1 MAKKKKKRG
10 FGRRSSDTATA
21 TPPQSNRPSKRK
33 QWTDEQMQGA
43 MDDVT
48 TGRCSANGAAKK
60 HGVPPSTLK
69 DRLSGRIVHGT
80 KSGPKPYLSAAE
92 EEELAGELI
101 SAANIGYGKTRAEVL
116 TIVERH
122 VELKE
127 DVSLKGA
134 RVTHGWWQ
142 KFKERNPSVSLR
154 SGDSTAAV
162 RLDAVNEENM
172 NNYFDMLKDVFD
184 KGDFWNHPEAIY
196 NMDESGMPL
205 EPRPPKVVARKGQK
219 KVRYQTSGQ
228 KQQITVIDCGSATG
242 QCLPP
247 FVIFA
252 AKKLN
257 HMWCKNEVNGTNY
270 AYSDKGWIDHE
281 LFFHF
286 LEKHFLA
293 HAVPRRPLLLLL
305 DGHSTHSDLMSLK
318 FARDHKVT
326 IFCLPPH
333 TIHECQ
339 PLDCSLFKPLKDRWR
354 QECHKFYC
362 QNPGTV
368 ISKLNFNFV
377 FRNAWLKA
385 ITPENFVSG
394 FRKTGV
400 YPFNRHAISCA
411 SASTSSNGHSSEV
424 ARGTYIILFINIYSF
439 Y

>member
-1 MAKKKKKRG
+1 MAKKKRG

-127 DVSLKGA
+127 DVSLKAA

-184 KGDFWNHPEAIY
+184 KGDFWNHPEAI
-196 NMDESGMPL
+196 
-205 EPRPPKVVARKGQK
+205 
-219 KVRYQTSGQ
+219 
-228 KQQITVIDCGSATG
+228 
-242 QCLPP
+242 
-247 FVIFA
+247 
-252 AKKLN
+252 
-257 HMWCKNEVNGTNY
+257 
-270 AYSDKGWIDHE
+270 
-281 LFFHF
+281 
-286 LEKHFLA
+286 
-293 HAVPRRPLLLLL
+293 
-305 DGHSTHSDLMSLK
+305 
-318 FARDHKVT
+318 
-326 IFCLPPH
+326 
-333 TIHECQ
+333 
-339 PLDCSLFKPLKDRWR
+339 
-354 QECHKFYC
+354 
-362 QNPGTV
+362 
-368 ISKLNFNFV
+368 
-377 FRNAWLKA
+377 
-385 ITPENFVSG
+385 
-394 FRKTGV
+394 
-400 YPFNRHAISCA
+400 
-411 SASTSSNGHSSEV
+411 
-424 ARGTYIILFINIYSF
+424 
-439 Y
+439 